1 MKEENI
7 RKLQEQL
14 EATGK
19 SAAELMK
26 ENDQLQAKLNDATKE
41 LREWKAKYQAVEASR
56 AREVGQL
63 QAQLENYQHTQ
74 AVTKKFFF
82 NINIPMNIQGAG
94 HKSAEIAAYE
104 AQLKQLQQVVE
115 DGEIQMKQL
124 VLENQRLTTLSVERL
139 KNLEEWRLKF
149 NDLDEKYKIDTGEL
163 RAQIELYKS
172 NHYVN

>member
-63 QAQLENYQHTQ
+63 QAQLENYQRTQ
-74 AVTKKFFF
+74 AVTKKIFS
-82 NINIPMNIQGAG
+82 ILI
-94 HKSAEIAAYE
+94 Y
-104 AQLKQLQQVVE
+104 L
-115 DGEIQMKQL
+115 
-124 VLENQRLTTLSVERL
+124 
-139 KNLEEWRLKF
+139 
-149 NDLDEKYKIDTGEL
+149 
-163 RAQIELYKS
+163 
-172 NHYVN
+172 